1 LEKISE
7 GCRFNVSEVAGA
19 GTRVK
24 TVETV
29 PEQGAKVLLVDDHP
43 TFREGLRSVIEHM
56 DGMVVCA
63 EADSEST
70 AMRKL
75 ETDTPDMM
83 IVDLN
88 LGNDSGLRLI
98 QRARRDFPKLHILVA
113 SMYDESMY
121 GERAINAGANGYIC
135 KQDDPE
141 KLAQAIEMV
150 CQGEGYISRGSAD
163 RMQER
168 ELSGSAAVA
177 EDLVDILSER
187 ELQVFGLIGNGYST
201 KEIAARLHV
210 SPKTV
215 DAHRDHVKRKIGVS
229 DNTRLVHRAVEWVLS
244 Q

>member
-1 LEKISE
+1 MVEVIE
-7 GCRFNVSEVAGA
+7 NDQFNVSSLIEKI
-19 GTRVK
+19 RMRN
-24 TVETV
+24 VE
-29 PEQGAKVLLVDDHP
+29 PEQGARVLLVDDHP
-43 TFREGLRSVIEHM
+43 TFREGLRSVIEHI
-56 DGMVVCA
+56 DGMAVCA

-70 AMRKL
+70 AIREL
-75 ETDTPDMM
+75 EASAPDMM

-98 QRARRDFPKLHILVA
+98 QRARRAVPRLHILVA
-113 SMYDESMY
+113 SMYEESMY

-150 CQGEGYISRGSAD
+150 CQGKAYISKGLANRIL
-163 RMQER
+163 ER
-168 ELSGSAAVA
+168 KLSGSEAVA
-177 EDLVDILSER
+177 EDPVDTLSER
-187 ELQVFGLIGNGYST
+187 ELQVFSLIGSGYST

-215 DAHRDHVKRKIGVS
+215 DAHRDHVKRKIGLS